1 MSDNY
6 FVRAVGTQKT
16 GDSKLMK
23 HEEAMRVLY
32 DEYATILKDLGG
44 EDSIDCAYLDA
55 EKETFEVEDSSGE
68 KYQTMYLLPENKKS
82 GLAYYLEEIRREVS
96 RVDDFAKLYQY
107 EFQDMGV
114 YDCTWNIRM
123 LLDKL
128 DKDKDASRRDD
139 AIALFVHN
147 GVIEGGF
154 TTDSGIKVT
163 VCDFDSDMDDEA
175 AENAYWDECRKCG
188 MKQFAPNIYHPKMQ
202 EK

>member
-6 FVRAVGTQKT
+6 FVRAVGSQKT

-23 HEEAMRVLY
+23 HEEAMRVLC

-44 EDSIDCAYLDA
+44 KDSIDCAYLDA
-55 EKETFEVEDSSGE
+55 EKETFEIEDSSGE

-123 LLDKL
+123 MLDKL
-128 DKDKDASRRDD
+128 DIDKNRRDD
-139 AIALFVHN
+139 AITLFLHN

-154 TTDSGIKVT
+154 TTDTGIKVT
-163 VCDFDSDMDDEA
+163 VCDFDSDMDNEA
-175 AENAYWDECRKCG
+175 AENAYWDECRACG
-188 MKQFAPNIYHPKMQ
+188 MLQFAPNIYHPQIRK
-202 EK
+202 

>member
-6 FVRAVGTQKT
+6 FVRAVGSQKT

-23 HEEAMRVLY
+23 HEEAMRVLC

-44 EDSIDCAYLDA
+44 KDSIDCAYLDA
-55 EKETFEVEDSSGE
+55 EKETFEIEDSSGE

-82 GLAYYLEEIRREVS
+82 GLAYYLEEIRSEVS

-107 EFQDMGV
+107 EFKDMGV

-123 LLDKL
+123 MLDKL
-128 DKDKDASRRDD
+128 DIDKNRRDD
-139 AIALFVHN
+139 AITLFLHN

-154 TTDSGIKVT
+154 TTDTGIKVT
-163 VCDFDSDMDDEA
+163 VCDFDSDMDNEA
-175 AENAYWDECRKCG
+175 AENAYWDECRACG
-188 MKQFAPNIYHPKMQ
+188 MLQFAPNIYHPQIRK
-202 EK
+202 

>member
-6 FVRAVGTQKT
+6 FVRAVGSQKT

-23 HEEAMRVLY
+23 LEEAMRVLC

-44 EDSIDCAYLDA
+44 KDSIDCAYLDA
-55 EKETFEVEDSSGE
+55 EKETFEIEDSSGE

-123 LLDKL
+123 MLDKL
-128 DKDKDASRRDD
+128 DIDKNRRDD
-139 AIALFVHN
+139 AITLFLHN

-154 TTDSGIKVT
+154 TTDTGIKVT
-163 VCDFDSDMDDEA
+163 VCDFDSDMDNEA
-175 AENAYWDECRKCG
+175 AENAYWDECRACG
-188 MKQFAPNIYHPKMQ
+188 MLQFAPNIYHPQIRK
-202 EK
+202 

>member
-68 KYQTMYLLPENKKS
+68 KYQTMYLLPENKKKGWHIIWRRLEGKSPAWMILPSCTSMNFKIWACTTVHGIS
-82 GLAYYLEEIRREVS
+82 G
-96 RVDDFAKLYQY
+96 
-107 EFQDMGV
+107 
-114 YDCTWNIRM
+114 
-123 LLDKL
+123 
-128 DKDKDASRRDD
+128 
-139 AIALFVHN
+139 
-147 GVIEGGF
+147 
-154 TTDSGIKVT
+154 
-163 VCDFDSDMDDEA
+163 
-175 AENAYWDECRKCG
+175 
-188 MKQFAPNIYHPKMQ
+188 
-202 EK
+202 